1 MQGRRLAFIG
11 YLPCKAGDWVYTD
24 GSVIFGNSKP
34 KGAPVIFD
42 EPSGVPVLGDNIRG
56 YFTTRG
62 KFKPYRVIGEN
73 WIVNNDK
80 KFSHDDS
87 AENIIDAD
95 IYDDGDVITVT
106 DAFYQKSETL
116 DLVYVALQLKDSR
129 YWGSADYAYTPIHK
143 LAREQTLGIENLSD
157 ENVPANLLING
168 SHKKTLSLEKYAK
181 DAENRALSC
190 AAEIMTLS
198 FEDDDIYPYTSYAG
212 EEYKEYVYMDEY
224 RYHTVSY
231 RPEQPFIAHSV
242 AYILASN
249 TANKSFGG
257 VVFASA
263 YGFCFPHIKS
273 RLKKAD
279 KFLREWKCI
288 PFGVSCL
295 YEISDNDKLEPFAF
309 RTFGGVD
316 CEVTVLGDTL
326 WLCDTVFGEYAG
338 GVATLLSSR
347 HLELKSSSPPQ
358 EWEKLIPVGTGFY
371 RMNKFGLLT
380 FYNSKEVLVAENIPV
395 YDDFLYIE
403 MDSSFFQEE
412 RIIYFLNDKPNM
424 QCKEY
429 TPDGTI
435 ETLLLG
441 EIGDYTVQV
450 IKDDEGHVIGYENE
464 RYEVASEKPIL
475 DGYYRKIDEK
485 TSKPL
490 NFTPLFYEFKDGSY
504 LCGVKDGKLYKVDRN
519 GKTVLIGEGIKNFR
533 LNELKKLSK
542 AKK

>member
-1 MQGRRLAFIG
+1 MPL
-11 YLPCKAGDWVYTD
+11 
-24 GSVIFGNSKP
+24 
-34 KGAPVIFD
+34 
-42 EPSGVPVLGDNIRG
+42 
-56 YFTTRG
+56 
-62 KFKPYRVIGEN
+62 
-73 WIVNNDK
+73 
-80 KFSHDDS
+80 S
-87 AENIIDAD
+87 AIC
-95 IYDDGDVITVT
+95 
-106 DAFYQKSETL
+106 
-116 DLVYVALQLKDSR
+116 
-129 YWGSADYAYTPIHK
+129 
-143 LAREQTLGIENLSD
+143 LARRAIGVLPIMLIRRFI
-157 ENVPANLLING
+157 NLLANRQ
-168 SHKKTLSLEKYAK
+168 TLSLEKYAK

-249 TANKSFGG
+249 TADKSFGG

-295 YEISDNDKLEPFAF
+295 YEISDNDEFEPFAF

-326 WLCDTVFGEYAG
+326 W
-338 GVATLLSSR
+338 
-347 HLELKSSSPPQ
+347 KSSSPPQ

-429 TPDGTI
+429 TPDGTV

-464 RYEVASEKPIL
+464 RYEVAAEKPIL

-504 LCGVKDGKLYKVDRN
+504 LCGVKDGKLYKVKRN
-519 GKTVLIGEGIKNFR
+519 GKTELVGEGIKNFR

>member
-11 YLPCKAGDWVYTD
+11 YLPCKAGD
-24 GSVIFGNSKP
+24 
-34 KGAPVIFD
+34 
-42 EPSGVPVLGDNIRG
+42 
-56 YFTTRG
+56 
-62 KFKPYRVIGEN
+62 
-73 WIVNNDK
+73 
-80 KFSHDDS
+80 
-87 AENIIDAD
+87 
-95 IYDDGDVITVT
+95 
-106 DAFYQKSETL
+106 
-116 DLVYVALQLKDSR
+116 
-129 YWGSADYAYTPIHK
+129 WGSADYAYTPIHK

-157 ENVPANLLING
+157 ENVPANLLVNG

-249 TANKSFGG
+249 TADKSFGG

-395 YDDFLYIE
+395 YEDFLYIE

-429 TPDGTI
+429 TPDGTV

-464 RYEVASEKPIL
+464 RYEVAAEKPIL
-475 DGYYRKIDEK
+475 DGYYRKIDET

-504 LCGVKDGKLYKVDRN
+504 LCGINNGQNLATVGHVTTLAQRVKTELDTPDARKYGDVAIADGQIKFYAKVGDAN
-519 GKTVLIGEGIKNFR
+519 PLKTIDLPEELFLDQVRTTFVPTFVFSNARIQVSALRAILSASNFHKTR
-533 LNELKKLSK
+533 AIFCLSPMT
-542 AKK
+542 A